1 MGGAAL
7 SVGLEVLGREVESPP
22 PGGGGETAKSLV
34 LPKGPRALGGIVA
47 GRLVD
52 DWKVVASL
60 SLPPETLKNGF
71 KITVLVVVK
80 FVPVTVIEAEV
91 DAAGDWTGAGDGA
104 TWVSAGNRA
113 RTGEGGETGG

>member
-47 GRLVD
+47 VRLGD
-52 DWKVVASL
+52 DWKGVAGL
-60 SLPPETLKNGF
+60 SLPPEPLKNGF
-71 KITVLVVVK
+71 KITVLVGVK
-80 FVPVTVIEAEV
+80 FVPVTVIEAE
-91 DAAGDWTGAGDGA
+91 GDGVGDCTGAVAGA
-104 TWVSAGNRA
+104 TLESAGN
-113 RTGEGGETGG
+113 